1 MMKTVKM
8 RKIVSVLLA
17 FVTAFSVTGVS
28 SYAYDA
34 AMESDAAAASTSSEG
49 SGSEKLTVTGQ
60 TLITDVFG
68 DGQKAWIAVL
78 KYGTNIDPSS
88 VSTDDFE
95 VENYDIENVYVNT
108 EAELP
113 DKSTEGEYVLIE
125 LKTDNY
131 TTANYGGTG
140 ATSSEKVAE
149 ALEKAAAEGTSQN
162 DFKIPVNE
170 SDDNKVPGS
179 GGQMGRGTGAGRG
192 SLSPSNQL
200 TVTIKQTGDISS
212 ADGAVI
218 NGSQTEYATKYAD
231 NENLLVEN
239 FKQYTFTT
247 QDGTEMMYSLYIPED
262 YDGNTKY
269 PLMTFMPDATGE
281 GDDAYLALTESLGAS
296 IWTTDERQAKYR
308 SIVLVPQYTDANTQ
322 NDEYTME
329 LIQSIIASYS
339 VDESRLYLSGQS
351 SGTIRSIKLLIDYP
365 DTFAASM
372 LTAGQADSAYVDSLS
387 KLADQKIW
395 MICSAGDVRAYPGM
409 QAITDAVEGAGTAV
423 EISQWSAKL
432 SDDEQEKLAAEQ
444 EETDSTIYWTVYD
457 KGTVMRDD
465 VTSNDATEHMN
476 TWRNSYTLDTVMDWV
491 YSQTK

>member
-1 MMKTVKM
+1 M
-8 RKIVSVLLA
+8 RKRYISLILA
-17 FVTAFSVTGVS
+17 AIMSLSGFS
-28 SYAYDA
+28 SYASSVVRKNTLTDT
-34 AMESDAAAASTSSEG
+34 ASG
-49 SGSEKLTVTGQ
+49 VSGSEELTVTGQ
-60 TLITDVFG
+60 TLITNVFG

-78 KYGTNIDPSS
+78 KYGTNIDPES
-88 VSTDDFE
+88 VSVDDFE
-95 VENYDIENVYVNT
+95 VEDYDIETVYVNT

-113 DKSTEGEYVLIE
+113 DKSTEGNYILIE

-162 DFKIPVNE
+162 DVKIPVNE
-170 SDDNKVPGS
+170 SGDNSGS
-179 GGQMGRGTGAGRG
+179 VNGGHMGNGTGAGRG

-200 TVTIKQTGDISS
+200 TVTVRQTGDISS
-212 ADGAVI
+212 VDGTVI
-218 NGSQTEYATKYAD
+218 KGSQTEYATKYAD
-231 NENLLVEN
+231 NENLLVQN

-247 QDGTEMMYSLYIPED
+247 KDGTKMMYSLYIPED
-262 YDGNTKY
+262 YNADTKY

-296 IWTTDERQAKYR
+296 IWTTDERQEKYK

-329 LIQSIIASYS
+329 LIQNITGSYS

-387 KLADQKIW
+387 KLANQKIW

-423 EISQWSAKL
+423 NISQWSAKL
-432 SDDEQEKLAAEQ
+432 SDDEQEELAAKQ
-444 EETDSTIYWTVYD
+444 EESASTIYWTVYD

-476 TWRNSYTLDTVMDWV
+476 TWRNSYTLDAVMDWV